1 MKKEN
6 YSAEELDSWGLL
18 AQARKERKRSKTIE
32 NENIEEENKEKIIK
46 KYLEHRG
53 FYRKNAK
60 KMDGKKGFKRK
71 RFIQNSNSHKSGSTF
86 AASGLKAWPQHCF

>member
-32 NENIEEENKEKIIK
+32 NENVEDENKEKRINQ
-46 KYLEHRG
+46 YLE
-53 FYRKNAK
+53 
-60 KMDGKKGFKRK
+60 KGILSQEMLNRWTKER
-71 RFIQNSNSHKSGSTF
+71 
-86 AASGLKAWPQHCF
+86 A

>member
-53 FYRKNAK
+53 FLSQEMLKRWMEREGLNEKDLF
-60 KMDGKKGFKRK
+60 KMAIRHKKG
-71 RFIQNSNSHKSGSTF
+71 
-86 AASGLKAWPQHCF
+86 